1 MSEQHLEI
9 PRPDSPPPT
18 VHEIAK
24 DVLAGMVAYTPYG
37 IVDEFA
43 EIAYDHAEALVAER
57 KRRYGF

>member
-9 PRPDSPPPT
+9 PRQLLPT